1 MPEPSFDAD
10 PVPATPIGHLR
21 TWILDIQCGQCRRH
35 VVVPIPAF
43 IERYGEAVG
52 GADLIRRLRCSGVSD
67 GRRCT
72 GAPKRVI
79 LAKTSTYGSNH
90 QRVREIVV
98 LDRARKRMAW

>member
-10 PVPATPIGHLR
+10 PAPATPIGHLR

-35 VVVPIPAF
+35 VVVPIPAL
-43 IERYGEAVG
+43 IERYGEGVG

-67 GRRCT
+67 GRVCT

-79 LAKTSTYGSNH
+79 LAKISLYGSTH

-98 LDRARKRMAW
+98 IDRPRKRMAW

>member
-43 IERYGEAVG
+43 IERYGQ
-52 GADLIRRLRCSGVSD
+52 
-67 GRRCT
+67 
-72 GAPKRVI
+72 
-79 LAKTSTYGSNH
+79 N
-90 QRVREIVV
+90 
-98 LDRARKRMAW
+98 